1 MAQWQ
6 ELIYDSIY
14 LDGRETVTG
23 QGSEADVSFEGP
35 TGSSLTEIV
44 SGQEYV
50 DVREY
55 DRISVRV
62 DAAINGGSDD
72 VTANLFSRLVEEASR
87 ENPGAIASS
96 ARRRRPPNRP
106 PPINRSG
113 AGGRSSSAGMTTQR
127 PAPPSTTRARR
138 RLWSY

>member
-1 MAQWQ
+1 MAQWE

-14 LDGRETVTG
+14 LDGRDTVTG
-23 QGSEADVSFEGP
+23 QGSETDVSFEGP

-72 VTANLFSRLVEEASR
+72 VTVNAFSRLVEEASR
-87 ENPGAIASS
+87 ENPASVTVT
-96 ARRRRPPNRP
+96 
-106 PPINRSG
+106 
-113 AGGRSSSAGMTTQR
+113 AGSSDYLVQSLDASNIGYLRVTHDAAG
-127 PAPPSTTRARR
+127 SDH
-138 RLWSY
+138 RLTLLAQ